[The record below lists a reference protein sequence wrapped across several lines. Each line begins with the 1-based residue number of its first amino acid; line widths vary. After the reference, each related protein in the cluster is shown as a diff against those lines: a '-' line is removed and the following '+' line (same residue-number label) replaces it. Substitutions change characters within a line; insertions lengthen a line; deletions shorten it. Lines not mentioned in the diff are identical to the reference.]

1 MDENHYGRPAI
12 ALHWLIF
19 ALILCGFTLAVYMT
33 GLPLSP
39 QKLKYISWHKWIG
52 VTIFMLALARVA
64 WGFTHPTPVPPA
76 LIPAWQR
83 RTENVVHM
91 MLYVLIITIP
101 LTGWLMSS
109 AFGVPTVYL
118 GLARLPDLLTR
129 DPALAE
135 LLRFVHVMLNY
146 TLLALVIIHAAA
158 AIKHHFYDRD
168 DVLQRM
174 LPFIKL
180 LRKQ

>member
-1 MDENHYGRPAI
+1 MGENHYGMTAI

-19 ALILCGFTLAVYMT
+19 ALILCGFTLAMYMT

-52 VTIFMLALARVA
+52 VTIFMLALARLA
-64 WGFTHPTPVPPA
+64 WRLTHWAPELPA
-76 LIPAWQR
+76 SIPAWQR
-83 RTENVVHM
+83 SAANAAHVL
-91 MLYVLIITIP
+91 LYGLIITIP

-109 AFGVPTVYL
+109 AYGVPTVYL
-118 GLARLPDLLTR
+118 GLVQFPDLLAR
-129 DPALAE
+129 DNALAE

-146 TLLALVIIHAAA
+146 TMLTLVIIHAAA
-158 AIKHHFYDRD
+158 AIKHHFIDRD
-168 DVLQRM
+168 DVLLHM

-180 LRKQ
+180 RSKQ

>member
-1 MDENHYGRPAI
+1 MGENHYGMTAI

-33 GLPLSP
+33 GLPPSP

-52 VTIFMLALARVA
+52 VTIFMLALARLA
-64 WGFTHPTPVPPA
+64 WRLTHLTPVLPA
-76 LIPAWQR
+76 SMPTWQR
-83 RTENVVHM
+83 SAETAVHM
-91 MLYVLIITIP
+91 LLYGLIITIP

-109 AFGVPTVYL
+109 AYGVPTVYL
-118 GLARLPDLLTR
+118 GLVQFPDLLTR
-129 DPALAE
+129 DKALAE

-146 TLLALVIIHAAA
+146 TMLTLVIIHAAA
-158 AIKHHFYDRD
+158 AMKHHFIDCD
-168 DVLQRM
+168 DVLLRM

-180 LRKQ
+180 RRKQ